1 MPRRAAPRDHADPAP
16 ARAPLT
22 GRRFVV
28 ALTLLLAG
36 YLALETIYVLRL
48 PLVMDELQGATEVE
62 RLRDALP
69 YRDFP
74 PYKTVLGYYLQL
86 PVLLAAPGWW
96 SGLLLVKLEMALAVA
111 VTLAW
116 AAVRLARRLRGGAV
130 LLALA
135 VLLSTSSFLERS
147 AELRVDMPTALA
159 GLVSLVLLFEGG
171 RRGVGWAG
179 AWAALAVL
187 ISQKGAFY
195 PLAGG
200 AALGFDALLRRDRE
214 GLAAGFR
221 FALAGLAVGAA
232 YLAFWGAVAG
242 GGALA
247 ATVDAAHGAIAGVV
261 EPIRRQFWLQTLTRN
276 PAFWLLSAASL
287 ALVAEHGLRGGGDD
301 ERGPARR
308 LAAFAAVLLALGL
321 WYEQPWPYFF
331 VLLLPTLWVVQA
343 AAFDRLAV
351 GDRWRRQGGRTRRLL
366 VALVLVAG
374 VAHPLAT
381 RVPRVL
387 ARDNGFQRY
396 NLELTAEILAPGETY
411 LAGVELLAERRQ
423 AHRRLAWLDQRR
435 QAALHA
441 LPEAELRALIDQL
454 EAAPPKLVVWNY
466 RVANLPPLLGT
477 YLAAR
482 YRHLT
487 GNLLIYSPVAPPG
500 GSTVRLAFAGDYRVE
515 LAAAAEC
522 AVDGRPVAAGERVRL
537 AAGRHDTRCAV
548 PMRLTLMPAGIES
561 RLLPE
566 HHAPRSLFPA
576 VYHY

>member
-1 MPRRAAPRDHADPAP
+1 MPHRAALRDQADPAS
-16 ARAPLT
+16 ARGSLP
-22 GRRFVV
+22 GRRF
-28 ALTLLLAG
+28 ALGLALLLAG
-36 YLALETIYVLRL
+36 YLVLETVYVLRL

-62 RLRDALP
+62 RLRDRLP

-86 PVLLAAPGWW
+86 PVLVAAPGWW
-96 SGLLLVKLEMALAVA
+96 SGLLLVKLEMALTVA

-116 AAVRLARRLRGGAV
+116 AAVRLARRLRPGAV

-135 VLLSTSSFLERS
+135 VLLSTSNFLERS

-159 GLVSLVLLFEGG
+159 GLVSLILLFEGG
-171 RRGVGWAG
+171 RRGAGWAG
-179 AWAALAVL
+179 AWAALAIL

-200 AALGFDALLRRDRE
+200 AALGLDALLRRDRE
-214 GLAAGFR
+214 GLTAAVR
-221 FALAGLAVGAA
+221 FAVAGLAVGAA
-232 YLAFWGAVAG
+232 YLAFWAAVAG
-242 GGALA
+242 GDTLS
-247 ATVDAAHGAIAGVV
+247 ATVDTARGAIGSVV

-276 PAFWLLSAASL
+276 PVFWLLSAASL
-287 ALVAEHGLRGGGDD
+287 ALTAHRGRRGSECG

-308 LAAFAAVLLALGL
+308 LAAFAGVLLVVGL

-343 AAFDRLAV
+343 AAFDRIA
-351 GDRWRRQGGRTRRLL
+351 GDDRWRRQSGRTRRLL
-366 VALVLVAG
+366 VALVLIAG

-396 NLELTAEILAPGETY
+396 NVELTAAILAPGGTY
-411 LAGVELLAERRQ
+411 LAGVDLLANRRQ
-423 AHRRLAWLDQRR
+423 AHQRLAWIDQRQ

-441 LPEAELRALIDQL
+441 LPEGELRALIDQL

-466 RVANLPPLLGT
+466 RIANLPPLLRT

-487 GNLLIYSPVAPPG
+487 GNLLIYSPVAPAG
-500 GSTVRLAFAGDYRVE
+500 EAVVRLAFTGEYVVE
-515 LAAAAEC
+515 VAAPTEC
-522 AVDGRPVAAGERVRL
+522 AVGGRPVSAGERVRL
-537 AAGRHDTRCAV
+537 RAGRHATRCAV
-548 PMRLTLMPAGIES
+548 PMRLSLVPPSLER
-561 RLLPE
+561 RLVGE
-566 HHAPRSLFPA
+566 YHDPRALFPA